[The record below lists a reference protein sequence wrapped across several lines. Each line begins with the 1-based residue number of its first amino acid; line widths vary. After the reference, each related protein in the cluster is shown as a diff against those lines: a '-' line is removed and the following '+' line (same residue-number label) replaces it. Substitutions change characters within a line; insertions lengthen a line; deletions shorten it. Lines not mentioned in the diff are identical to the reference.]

1 MEADAQ
7 VSAFFFC
14 AYVWH
19 CDSTLIRRCLP
30 AACLGRGSCVLLCGM
45 ATSRKSK
52 VSIFLVLGGIGA
64 LVYFWLRSQLNLI
77 SFGGLS
83 IPFQQ
88 LKDGRINLGLR
99 LPIINA
105 SALGA
110 RVTGF
115 TGFIKS
121 PSGATVG
128 TVFLAAPVSIPAYQ
142 QSELLFKSSIALSD
156 IVSEA
161 GGLILGG
168 QLPNNWGE
176 VTQYLKQYR
185 LIGQLRVFGLPLP
198 IEMPLL

>member
-1 MEADAQ
+1 
-7 VSAFFFC
+7 
-14 AYVWH
+14 
-19 CDSTLIRRCLP
+19 
-30 AACLGRGSCVLLCGM
+30 M
-45 ATSRKSK
+45 ATRKSK
-52 VSIFLVLGGIGA
+52 KLGLFLVLGGIG
-64 LVYFWLRSQLNLI
+64 VGIYYWLRSQVNLI

-88 LKDGRINLGLR
+88 LKEGRINLGLR

-142 QSELLFKSSIALSD
+142 QSELLFKSSIPISD

-168 QLPNNWGE
+168 KLPGNWGE